1 MRFLV
6 LLFLAISPISL
17 QAQSKVVMNSTD
29 KTIGTIS
36 NIMLTRLPNGSNY
49 DLAGLS
55 DDDLYFFKSRAN
67 EAGDSIRYEYHR
79 IYGNRLYD
87 EEKEHGVDLGAEGD
101 KMLNTRYFDLLKVHD
116 VNDDGLL
123 DLIVLLTEEN
133 EIHWCKNEEFTRF
146 SQPIPLIESG
156 FQMDDMREYHIS
168 GDYFIFQSE
177 KAVGFVNL
185 LDPSVAMIQESKDL
199 DPYYLAGVADM
210 NNDAITDFILYDKG
224 EIFLLIGSEK
234 DKVSKEAI
242 LPTGVKLYDPYYTCY
257 ADMNNDGL
265 IDILNTYDNTIEIF
279 FSNDDGSFSDSK
291 RIVDEMI
298 VQDNIT
304 DEMFDYELDWSINT
318 FDYDGDGDQDV
329 IAFGVYLMLI
339 TNNGDGTFGI
349 KQLGARPFDPDDLVI
364 EDMDYD
370 GDLDLF
376 YNSHEGLAIFEN
388 KNGEFSDIRTLEV
401 CSYLDFYHWIDL
413 DKDGDQDLLFKDMC
427 DGFLYWSERT
437 KEGLTKPVM
446 YQVAIE
452 DL

>member
-133 EIHWCKNEEFTRF
+133 EIHWCKNEGFTRF
-146 SQPIPLIESG
+146 AQPIPLIESG

-291 RIVDEMI
+291 RIV
-298 VQDNIT
+298 
-304 DEMFDYELDWSINT
+304 
-318 FDYDGDGDQDV
+318 
-329 IAFGVYLMLI
+329 
-339 TNNGDGTFGI
+339 
-349 KQLGARPFDPDDLVI
+349 
-364 EDMDYD
+364 
-370 GDLDLF
+370 
-376 YNSHEGLAIFEN
+376 
-388 KNGEFSDIRTLEV
+388 
-401 CSYLDFYHWIDL
+401 
-413 DKDGDQDLLFKDMC
+413 
-427 DGFLYWSERT
+427 
-437 KEGLTKPVM
+437 
-446 YQVAIE
+446 
-452 DL
+452 